1 MIKIKDQSQKIISRL
16 VWILDCS
23 NYYLKNKKTKAT
35 NKDEPRNNQKVKNNR
50 KLEQWEIYNTYH
62 GPLSQKWID
71 GRYQSSI
78 LYVMLTQVISN
89 LLPGFRVVLESIHNN
104 P

>member
-1 MIKIKDQSQKIISRL
+1 MG
-16 VWILDCS
+16 
-23 NYYLKNKKTKAT
+23 N
-35 NKDEPRNNQKVKNNR
+35 
-50 KLEQWEIYNTYH
+50 NTYH

-78 LYVMLTQVISN
+78 LYDLLTQVVSN
-89 LLPGFRVVLESIHNN
+89 LLPGFRVVLESIRNN